1 MKNIQIN
8 SKQVTKGDIFV
19 AITCPNVKQYIN
31 EAFQNGASIVFSE
44 FSEDSRVIKINDARL
59 LASKLAKF
67 TYDKQPNT
75 CVSVTGTNGKSSV
88 AHFLSQIWQYSG
100 KNTANLGTLGL
111 FINGEKT
118 DLENITIPNLTTPDS
133 ITLHKILD
141 HLAKRNITHLV
152 FEASS
157 HALDQK
163 RLHSVELSAAAFTNL
178 ASDHLDYHKTK
189 ESYLSSKL
197 HLFKEILENDKPAI
211 VSKDYPEIFSEVS
224 KLNKNIISFG
234 LNKGNFVRAENIKEF
249 SDHIIFD
256 ISFGKEIF
264 KNLSVK
270 LFGQFQIMNI
280 LCASALAFSC
290 GLSPEEI
297 IETFTKLSTLNG
309 RMEHVRSINRGNVYI
324 DYAHTSEAF
333 KNALKCFRK
342 VCKGRLIC
350 VFGCGGN
357 RDKSKRKEMGKIA
370 DELADIVIITDDNP
384 RFESPESIRSE
395 IILTCPNALNIPNRK
410 DAIYKAISLI
420 NSDDFVV
427 VIGKGHEDYQIYGNE
442 TKHFSDKETILNFK

>member
-8 SKQVTKGDIFV
+8 SKQVTKDDIFV
-19 AITCPNVKQYIN
+19 AITCPNVKQNIR
-31 EAFQNGASIVFSE
+31 EAFQKGASVVFSE
-44 FSEDSRVIKINDARL
+44 FYDDSRVIKIDDARL
-59 LASKLAKF
+59 LASKLAK
-67 TYDKQPNT
+67 YAYNNQPNT

-111 FINGEKT
+111 FINGQKT
-118 DLENITIPNLTTPDS
+118 DLENIIIPNLTTPDS

-141 HLAKRNITHLV
+141 HLAKLNITHLV

-157 HALDQK
+157 HALEQK
-163 RLHSVELSAAAFTNL
+163 RLHSVELSAAAFTNF
-178 ASDHLDYHKTK
+178 ASDHLDYHKTR
-189 ESYLSSKL
+189 ESYFLSKL
-197 HLFKEILENDKPAI
+197 RLFKEILKNDRQAI
-211 VSKDYPEIFSEVS
+211 VSKDYPIIFSEVS

-234 LNKGNFVRAENIKEF
+234 LNEGNFVRAENIKEF

-256 ISFGKEIF
+256 ISFGKEKF
-264 KNLSVK
+264 KNLNVK

-290 GLSPEEI
+290 GLSPKEI
-297 IETFTKLSTLNG
+297 IETFSKLSTLNG
-309 RMEHVRSINRGNVYI
+309 RMEHIRSINGGNVYV

-333 KNALKCFRK
+333 KNALKCFKR
-342 VCKGRLIC
+342 VCKGNLIC

-357 RDKSKRKEMGKIA
+357 RDKSKRREMGKIVN
-370 DELADIVIITDDNP
+370 ELADIIIVTDDNP

-395 IILTCPNALNIPNRK
+395 IISNCPNALDIPNRK
-410 DAIYKAISLI
+410 DAIYKALSLI
-420 NSDDFVV
+420 NPGDFVA
-427 VIGKGHEDYQIYGNE
+427 VIGKGHEDYQIYGNK
-442 TKHFSDKETILNFK
+442 TIHFSDKETILNFC